1 VGVDTREVID
11 IKTPC
16 VPLSV
21 RKNIIRNINKIT
33 ESDSNSSSKNTM
45 DLFDFEIEPA
55 EMDLYSTSLDS
66 TQSFELQEAQTP
78 LLYESKISSRNNS
91 IATVEEC
98 FIDQLDISQDVRS
111 LPEPVSSKNHFN
123 YNTTIICSLE
133 EDHTI
138 DETIVKGST
147 TLKNNY
153 KKWLLSTS
161 SS

>member
-1 VGVDTREVID
+1 V
-11 IKTPC
+11 
-16 VPLSV
+16 
-21 RKNIIRNINKIT
+21 KNIIRNIIRNIIKIT
-33 ESDSNSSSKNTM
+33 DCDSNNNNNNNTM

-66 TQSFELQEAQTP
+66 TQSFELHEAQTP

-98 FIDQLDISQDVRS
+98 FIDQLDISQEVRS
-111 LPEPVSSKNHFN
+111 LPEPVSSMKRKFN

-133 EDHTI
+133 QDHTI